1 MDWNAILD
9 AVERAYAG
17 SEPAG
22 HILRVGTILL
32 VTWLAGRVLKR
43 WLPGIIFALRPR
55 WWRTSVSA
63 QRIVTLRELI
73 ASMTTIVSA
82 LVALALILALYISP
96 SGVALIGLFSAAVG
110 IAARP
115 LIADVLT
122 GITLLFEDQFTVGE
136 KVELAGAL
144 GMNGV
149 MGIVERVGARTT
161 HVRADSGELFII
173 PNGDVRIIRN
183 FSRGEFSIASIT
195 VKVRSHRVSE
205 ALELLE
211 SIGRRARDE
220 IADIVEDPMVLS
232 ETGTL
237 GEETDLTLKVKTRL
251 GQGATVRAVL
261 LSRAQQAFAEKGI
274 HVVIP

>member
-1 MDWNAILD
+1 MDWNTILD
-9 AVERAYAG
+9 TVGRAYADP
-17 SEPAG
+17 SLSG
-22 HILRVGTILL
+22 HILRIATILL
-32 VTWLAGRVLKR
+32 AAWLASGILGRL
-43 WLPGIIFALRPR
+43 LPGVVFALRPR
-55 WWRTSVSA
+55 WWRTSTSA

-73 ASMTTIVSA
+73 ASMTAVVSA

-96 SGVALIGLFSAAVG
+96 SGVALLGLFSAAVG

-136 KVELAGAL
+136 KVELTGAL

-161 HVRADSGELFII
+161 HIRADSGELFII
-173 PNGDVRIIRN
+173 PNGDVRVIRN

-195 VKVRSHRVSE
+195 AKVRSDRVSE
-205 ALELLE
+205 ALSLLE
-211 SIGRRARDE
+211 SIGRAARTE
-220 IADIVEDPMVLS
+220 ITDIVEDPMVLS

-237 GEETDLTLKVKTRL
+237 GEETELTLKVKTRL
-251 GQGATVRAVL
+251 GQGAAVRAAL
-261 LSRAQQAFAEKGI
+261 LARAQQALAEKGI